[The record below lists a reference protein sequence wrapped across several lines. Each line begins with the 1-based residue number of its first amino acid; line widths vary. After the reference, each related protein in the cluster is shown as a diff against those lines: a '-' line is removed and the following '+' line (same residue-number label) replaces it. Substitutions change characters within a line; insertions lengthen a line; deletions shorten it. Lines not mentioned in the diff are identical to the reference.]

1 MSLPAT
7 MDRSQIELIKR
18 TVAKGAT
25 DDELE
30 LFVQVCKRTGLDPFQ
45 RQIYAIK
52 RWDPSVG
59 TEVMQT
65 QVSIDGFRVLANQS
79 GEVGGQDGP
88 YWCGADGRWE
98 DVWLESKPP
107 RAAKVTVLR
116 QGTRFTASFTG
127 VALWDSYAQKKKD
140 GSLTR
145 MWAQM
150 GPEMLAKCAEAL
162 ALRKAF
168 PAQLSGLY
176 TSEEMS
182 QASNP
187 EPGSE
192 PQRSEQGKSN
202 QRPLRASQGDSSPA
216 PVLPP
221 PNVPS
226 RPTGD
231 DSGPIGAMRA
241 RVSLT
246 MGRLSPELRSAA
258 LAQGDALRVRLPD
271 EKGFGADD
279 ANKWLEIFSEV
290 GKADAS

>member
-7 MDRSQIELIKR
+7 MDRAQIELIKR

-30 LFVQVCKRTGLDPFQ
+30 LFVQICNRTGLDPFQ

-52 RWDPSVG
+52 RFDPGVG
-59 TEVMQT
+59 KEVMQT
-65 QVSIDGFRVLANQS
+65 QVSIDGFRVLANNS
-79 GEVGGQDGP
+79 HEMMGQEGP
-88 YWCGADGRWE
+88 FWCGADGRWE
-98 DVWLESKPP
+98 DVWLEGKAP

-116 QGTRFTASFTG
+116 GRGWTDNAPMAKFTG

-140 GSLTR
+140 GTLTR
-145 MWAQM
+145 MWQQM

-176 TSEEMS
+176 TSDEMG

-187 EPGSE
+187 DPEAKLNQ
-192 PQRSEQGKSN
+192 PQLSVQNPRK
-202 QRPLRASQGDSSPA
+202 AA

-221 PNVPS
+221 PRIDGNRS
-226 RPTGD
+226 EGEIGASD
-231 DSGPIGAMRA
+231 GPLGAMRA
-241 RVSLT
+241 RISLQ
-246 MGRLSPELRSAA
+246 MGRLSPEHRSAA
-258 LAQGDALRVRLPD
+258 LAQGDALRVKLPD
-271 EKGFGADD
+271 EKGFTADD

-290 GKADAS
+290 GKSDDK